1 MYMLDF
7 VCVVQMFNTSTY
19 FKVEGWAH
27 FRLQLVAMA
36 VVTSTPTAGRE
47 QPAAAEASL
56 DGPWTG
62 PEECLERDQ
71 VDLSRHFSKNKIH
84 KFISL

>member
-7 VCVVQMFNTSTY
+7 VCVVQVFNTSTY
-19 FKVEGWAH
+19 FKVEGWDH
-27 FRLQLVAMA
+27 FPLQLVAMA

-56 DGPWTG
+56 GGPWTG
-62 PEECLERDQ
+62 PEECQGRDQ
-71 VDLSRHFSKNKIH
+71 VDLSDISINKIR
-84 KFISL
+84 KSISS

>member
-1 MYMLDF
+1 M
-7 VCVVQMFNTSTY
+7 
-19 FKVEGWAH
+19 EGWDH

-56 DGPWTG
+56 GGPWTG
-62 PEECLERDQ
+62 PEECQGPDQ
-71 VDLSRHFSKNKIH
+71 VDLSRHFSKNEIH

>member
-1 MYMLDF
+1 MLDS
-7 VCVVQMFNTSTY
+7 VCVIQMFNTCAY

-56 DGPWTG
+56 GGPWTG
-62 PEECLERDQ
+62 LEECQGPDQ
-71 VDLSRHFSKNKIH
+71 VDLSRHFSKNKIVH
-84 KFISL
+84 KISL